1 VESCS
6 VPRGSPHGSPEAQRR
21 HAGDG
26 VQRPLRSRFQQQLKP
41 GVDMIDATVVP
52 KGLINLTFGTTV
64 ASIII
69 IF

>member
-1 VESCS
+1 M
-6 VPRGSPHGSPEAQRR
+6 
-21 HAGDG
+21 
-26 VQRPLRSRFQQQLKP
+26 L

-52 KGLINLTFGTTV
+52 KGLINLTLGTTV